1 MTELMS
7 PEFVPYSLERMNEL
21 KPYYTQYLSEIHDL
35 NLTNQLIW
43 KKKHNLH
50 TLEIDGYLWFVYQP
64 HDPFEMMFSE
74 PVGNYEDLEGLV
86 KATQKFVD
94 FCKENG
100 YALRLRHIG
109 ERYKQF
115 LELNGCALASAP
127 IEDDFDYVYEAE
139 AMAKLAGNKYHK
151 KKNHLNQ
158 FLKAHV
164 NRYET
169 LTVDETNAQS
179 ALEAATNWCIS
190 NGCKDSLD
198 LCHEYRGIKKI
209 LENWKFFQ
217 DYGVEGVLIKVDGE
231 PVAFSFGERIQND
244 TFLVHIEKADP
255 TYPGAYTAITHAM
268 SNQVVSRCLYLNR
281 EQDMGIEGIRK
292 AKQSFHPHHLVPKYD
307 GVISDSNPV

>member
-115 LELNGCALASAP
+115 LELNGFALASAP

-198 LCHEYRGIKKI
+198 
-209 LENWKFFQ
+209 
-217 DYGVEGVLIKVDGE
+217 
-231 PVAFSFGERIQND
+231 
-244 TFLVHIEKADP
+244 
-255 TYPGAYTAITHAM
+255 
-268 SNQVVSRCLYLNR
+268 
-281 EQDMGIEGIRK
+281 
-292 AKQSFHPHHLVPKYD
+292 
-307 GVISDSNPV
+307 